1 MHSIEYNYAPT
12 SFSDIWTK
20 NYINQGD
27 RPLRNAD
34 NFTLP
39 NPHTE
44 LVKKSPL
51 YNLPLVWNNLDDARY
66 IRNRT
71 AFKTAIKFSLLN
83 TYIESI

>member
-27 RPLRNAD
+27 RPPGNAD

-39 NPHTE
+39 NPHTK
-44 LVKKSPL
+44 LYKKSPL
-51 YNLPLVWNNLDDARY
+51 YNLPLVWNILDDARY

-71 AFKTAIKFSLLN
+71 TFKTAIIFSLLN
-83 TYIESI
+83 IYKDSI